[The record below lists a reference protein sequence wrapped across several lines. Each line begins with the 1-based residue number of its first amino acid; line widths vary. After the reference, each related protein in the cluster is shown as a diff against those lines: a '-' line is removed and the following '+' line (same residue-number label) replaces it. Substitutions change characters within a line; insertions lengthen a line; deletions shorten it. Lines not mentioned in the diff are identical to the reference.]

1 MTEPRSTDL
10 AEVLLRSILHV
21 FMLRMCVS
29 FKRGQIWVV
38 NIVDRP
44 YRSHVPFTP
53 SSPKAS

>member
-10 AEVLLRSILHV
+10 AEVLSRSIL

-29 FKRGQIWVV
+29 FKRGQNWVV

-44 YRSHVPFTP
+44 Y
-53 SSPKAS
+53 